1 MFQRYALLF
10 ATALVLVAPLSAQQR
25 TKIDLVLR
33 AYLDGVHAADAQV
46 DLFIHGSAAAVAQAV
61 RTHGGVVKMS
71 TGRITSARI
80 PVARVEALA
89 AEVAVERFEFSL
101 DPGQVFNDTMRVR
114 NRIDL
119 VHAGQAPL
127 PQAYDGTGVVVGII
141 DSGLDH
147 THGDFKDA
155 NGRTRIVKYWD
166 QTLPFNAQLTPQP
179 YGYGQVW
186 DSTMI
191 NNGQMTSVDQPGL
204 NGHGTTVTG
213 TAAGNGLA
221 NGRHKGAAPGS
232 SIIVVSSKFNSPN
245 WRSVVADG
253 VKYILDEA
261 EAMGKPAVINASLGT
276 YYGSHDGKDA
286 AALLIDSMLTARGGR
301 AMVCAIGNSNQFLPY
316 HLRTEVT
323 PDSAFTWFRYNPN
336 LTFNGQQYGFVF
348 FEVWADLADFANVQ
362 YAVGADRVTP
372 SYQFRGS
379 TPYRT
384 IGANLGNVITDTL
397 KNSSGQRLGVV
408 QYYAAQRGDQIQLQV
423 VMAQPD
429 SNAYNFRFMTTGTG
443 RYDVWSSLQIGNG
456 CLMVTDIPPVATFP
470 PIAKYVLPDRNK
482 HLVDSW
488 ACSDKVVTVGNH
500 YNVVSYIDVNGNPQ
514 TVPGTPGAITINSSL
529 GPTRDERQKPDL
541 TATGDVTFTANTADN
556 LAILTAL
563 EPQKVAQG
571 GLHSRAGGTSIA
583 SPVVTGAI
591 ALYFQKCTTAP
602 VEEVIAALH
611 GTAVADQ
618 FTGAVPNNIH
628 GYGKLDAFALLNSS
642 NLDNVALQAEDDQ
655 MCDNDPIDVLVPGDL
670 ATFEWSNGG
679 DTNPLAYVGAGP
691 LSVVAYN
698 AAGCRTFSDT
708 LTFTVLPA
716 PAVPVIT
723 ANGLELTSTPGDA
736 YQWFYN
742 GDPIEGANAQTFVAG
757 SSGTYTVQ
765 IEAPNGCSAMSAPE
779 QIIITG
785 LAEGTTSAT
794 PALWPSPARDQ
805 ITVQLPAGSG
815 AVRLSVL
822 DAGGKVVLQRTVN
835 AVGTLQLPLTGLAPG
850 TYALRLERGSERWQ
864 QRFVKLP

>member
-362 YAVGADRVTP
+362 YAVGADRKH
-372 SYQFRGS
+372 
-379 TPYRT
+379 
-384 IGANLGNVITDTL
+384 TL
-397 KNSSGQRLGVV
+397 PHHRRQPGQRDHRH
-408 QYYAAQRGDQIQLQV
+408 AQEQQRPTPRG
-423 VMAQPD
+423 
-429 SNAYNFRFMTTGTG
+429 
-443 RYDVWSSLQIGNG
+443 
-456 CLMVTDIPPVATFP
+456 
-470 PIAKYVLPDRNK
+470 
-482 HLVDSW
+482 
-488 ACSDKVVTVGNH
+488 
-500 YNVVSYIDVNGNPQ
+500 
-514 TVPGTPGAITINSSL
+514 
-529 GPTRDERQKPDL
+529 
-541 TATGDVTFTANTADN
+541 
-556 LAILTAL
+556 
-563 EPQKVAQG
+563 
-571 GLHSRAGGTSIA
+571 
-583 SPVVTGAI
+583 
-591 ALYFQKCTTAP
+591 
-602 VEEVIAALH
+602 
-611 GTAVADQ
+611 
-618 FTGAVPNNIH
+618 GAVLRGP
-628 GYGKLDAFALLNSS
+628 ARRS
-642 NLDNVALQAEDDQ
+642 
-655 MCDNDPIDVLVPGDL
+655 DPAP
-670 ATFEWSNGG
+670 GG
-679 DTNPLAYVGAGP
+679 DGA
-691 LSVVAYN
+691 
-698 AAGCRTFSDT
+698 
-708 LTFTVLPA
+708 
-716 PAVPVIT
+716 
-723 ANGLELTSTPGDA
+723 
-736 YQWFYN
+736 
-742 GDPIEGANAQTFVAG
+742 
-757 SSGTYTVQ
+757 
-765 IEAPNGCSAMSAPE
+765 
-779 QIIITG
+779 
-785 LAEGTTSAT
+785 
-794 PALWPSPARDQ
+794 ARFQ
-805 ITVQLPAGSG
+805 C
-815 AVRLSVL
+815 
-822 DAGGKVVLQRTVN
+822 
-835 AVGTLQLPLTGLAPG
+835 LQLPLHDHRHRPLRCVEQPADRQRLPDGHRHSPRGHLPAHRQVRAARPQQTPGGQLGLLGQSGHRGQPLQRG
-850 TYALRLERGSERWQ
+850 VLHRCERQPADRARHARCHHHQ
-864 QRFVKLP
+864 QQPRAHTR

>member
-1 MFQRYALLF
+1 MNHRCVPLLAALLLL
-10 ATALVLVAPLSAQQR
+10 ASTAHAQR
-25 TKIDLVLR
+25 PTKIDLVLE
-33 AYLDGVHAADAQV
+33 AWLQGPHAPGEEV
-46 DLFIHGSAAAVAQAV
+46 DLFIHGTPAAVAQAV
-61 RTHGGVVKMS
+61 RMQGGSVKMA
-71 TGRITSARI
+71 TGRITSARV
-80 PVARVEALA
+80 PVDRVQALA
-89 AEVAVERFEFSL
+89 ALPAVERFEFSL
-101 DPGQVFNDTMRVR
+101 DRGQVLNDTMRVR

-119 VHAGQAPL
+119 IHAGQAPL

-147 THGDFKDA
+147 QHGDFKDA

-166 QTLPFNAQLTPQP
+166 QTLPVDPVLTPEP

-191 NNGQMTSVDQPGL
+191 NDGLMTSVDQNGF

-221 NGRHKGAAPGS
+221 NGFHKGAAPEAD
-232 SIIVVSSKFNSPN
+232 IIVVSSRFNAPN

-276 YYGSHDGKDA
+276 YYGSHDGQDA

-323 PDSAFTWFRYNPN
+323 PDTAFTWFRYSPN
-336 LTFNGQQYGFVF
+336 LTFNGQQFGYVF
-348 FEVWADLADFANVQ
+348 FEVWADLADFTEVQ
-362 YAVGADRVTP
+362 YCVGADRVQP

-408 QYYAAQRGDQIQLQV
+408 QYYAAQRGDQVQLQV

-443 RYDVWSSLQIGNG
+443 RFDVWSSAQIGNG
-456 CLMVTDIPPVATFP
+456 CLMVTDIPAVAAFP

-500 YNVVSYIDVNGNPQ
+500 YNVVAYTDVNGNPQ

-541 TATGDVTFTANTADN
+541 TATGDVTFTANTLQN
-556 LAILTAL
+556 LVILTAL
-563 EPQKVAQG
+563 EPHKVAQG

-611 GTAVADQ
+611 STAVADQ

-628 GYGKLDAFALLNSS
+628 GYGKLDAFALLNTT
-642 NLDNVALQAEDDQ
+642 NLDNVTLQAESDE
-655 MCDNDPIDVLVPGDL
+655 MCDNDLIDVLVPGDL

-698 AAGCRTFSDT
+698 ASGCRTFSDT

-716 PAVPVIT
+716 PDVPVIT
-723 ANGLELTSTPGDA
+723 ADGLELTSSPADA
-736 YQWFYN
+736 YQWYMN
-742 GDPIEGANAQTFVAG
+742 DEPIEGATGQTFVAG
-757 SSGTYTVQ
+757 SSGTYAVEVT
-765 IEAPNGCSAMSAPE
+765 AANGCSAISAPE
-779 QIIITG
+779 QVIITG

-805 ITVQLPAGSG
+805 LTVQLPAGNG
-815 AVRLSVL
+815 TVHLSVI
-822 DAGGKVVLQRTVN
+822 DAGGKLVLQRTVN
-835 AVGTLQLPLTGLAPG
+835 AEGTLQLPLTGLAPG